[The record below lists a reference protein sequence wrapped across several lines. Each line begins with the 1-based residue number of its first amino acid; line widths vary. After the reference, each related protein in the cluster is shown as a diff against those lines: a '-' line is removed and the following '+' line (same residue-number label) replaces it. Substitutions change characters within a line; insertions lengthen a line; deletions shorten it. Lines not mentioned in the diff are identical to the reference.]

1 MQIRPAHKNSD
12 AIEAMRPADHF
23 LDAMKRFGLLAI
35 LLLTLVP
42 SAHADSM
49 ASKNKQGNR
58 LFEQGKYQDAEKAY
72 LEAQAGMPG
81 RPELSYNLGNTLI
94 KQKKY
99 DQALQALGQAVSKGD
114 SSLQARGYYN
124 AGNALFDMGRWKE
137 SAQSYIQ
144 ALRLNPADQ
153 DAKHNLELALKKM
166 QDQRQ
171 DQQQKGPGQSQEPD
185 QQKPEG
191 GQREDKGKNEP
202 KPQDKQGQPPQ
213 NQKEQKP
220 ADPHSSQSGRPEGSF
235 SKERALQ
242 ILDALQNQELAE
254 QRKLL
259 ERQARKKATGRDW

>member
-1 MQIRPAHKNSD
+1 MQTRSGLKNSGF
-12 AIEAMRPADHF
+12 IEAIWPGDPL
-23 LDAMKRFGLLAI
+23 LDAMKIFGLCAV
-35 LLLTLVP
+35 LLLMLVP
-42 SAHADSM
+42 SARADSI

-99 DQALQALGQAVSKGD
+99 DQALQALGQAVSQGD
-114 SSLQARGYYN
+114 TGLQARSYYN
-124 AGNALFDMGRWKE
+124 VGNALFDMGRLKE
-137 SAQSYIQ
+137 AAQSYIQ
-144 ALRLNPADQ
+144 ALRINPADQ
-153 DAKHNLELALKKM
+153 DAKHNLELALRNNQEQK
-166 QDQRQ
+166 QDQP
-171 DQQQKGPGQSQEPD
+171 QQGSGQAQEPD
-185 QQKPEG
+185 QQKPQG

-213 NQKEQKP
+213 GQKEQKP
-220 ADPHSSQSGRPEGSF
+220 ANPQSSQSGRPEGSF